1 MPVYISNKIMTVLS
15 VLGNIGRHLCT
26 DRAFEVGA
34 MAEGNTPGSD
44 RKNLWFS
51 GVFRGYKMGTL
62 IRNGLK
68 LKKIEETSI
77 LYHLKTPENL
87 GYKMETRTKNGF
99 NKSKH
104 WQEMYEEE
112 DFCTH
117 LFPDS
122 HK

>member
-1 MPVYISNKIMTVLS
+1 MPVYSSNKIMTVLS

-26 DRAFEVGA
+26 DRACEVGA
-34 MAEGNTPGSD
+34 MAEGNTPGAD

-68 LKKIEETSI
+68 LKKIRRNIIHFIPSE
-77 LYHLKTPENL
+77 KPENL

-104 WQEMYEEE
+104 
-112 DFCTH
+112 
-117 LFPDS
+117 
-122 HK
+122 